1 MRQPQSEAKATAR
14 PLRPRSTAARR
25 RRSLCAAA
33 PLSRALAEHDLVGE
47 YRLVVFPVVL
57 ARRRRLL
64 GESPDKLQ
72 LDLVDR

>member
-1 MRQPQSEAKATAR
+1 
-14 PLRPRSTAARR
+14 
-25 RRSLCAAA
+25 LCAAA